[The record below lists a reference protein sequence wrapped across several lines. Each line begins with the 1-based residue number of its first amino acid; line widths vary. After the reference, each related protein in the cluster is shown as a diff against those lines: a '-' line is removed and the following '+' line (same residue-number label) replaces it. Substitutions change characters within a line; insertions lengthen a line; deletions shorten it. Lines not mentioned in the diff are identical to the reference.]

1 MHSFLDH
8 LHHQHL
14 QPPVLISFW
23 ISISKLC
30 KQWLIYMVSIQGGY
44 WNGSIPKCWRER
56 SFWKISW
63 GRLTHLTW
71 IHNSMDQNRN
81 SDLNLSKRR
90 SVLYKSTAV
99 IPERSDQKS
108 KPGKAVSVTSFVTLN
123 NLQMGVPT
131 SSFPLFPR
139 AWNSYVYGPPS

>member
-1 MHSFLDH
+1 
-8 LHHQHL
+8 
-14 QPPVLISFW
+14 
-23 ISISKLC
+23 
-30 KQWLIYMVSIQGGY
+30 MVSIQAATEMVQSPNAEGKGAFGKY
-44 WNGSIPKCWRER
+44 HEEDSSILHE
-56 SFWKISW
+56 I
-63 GRLTHLTW
+63 

-123 NLQMGVPT
+123 NLQMVFPQAPFPSSHVHEIPT
-131 SSFPLFPR
+131 CMGHLLRCAILRIMLKRTTTLFFFEKLIL
-139 AWNSYVYGPPS
+139 NLNF

>member
-1 MHSFLDH
+1 MRAVTD
-8 LHHQHL
+8 
-14 QPPVLISFW
+14 
-23 ISISKLC
+23 
-30 KQWLIYMVSIQGGY
+30 MMSIQAATEMVQSPNAEGKGAFGKY
-44 WNGSIPKCWRER
+44 HEEDSPILHE
-56 SFWKISW
+56 I
-63 GRLTHLTW
+63 

-131 SSFPLFPR
+131 SSVPLFPR
-139 AWNSYVYGPPS
+139 A